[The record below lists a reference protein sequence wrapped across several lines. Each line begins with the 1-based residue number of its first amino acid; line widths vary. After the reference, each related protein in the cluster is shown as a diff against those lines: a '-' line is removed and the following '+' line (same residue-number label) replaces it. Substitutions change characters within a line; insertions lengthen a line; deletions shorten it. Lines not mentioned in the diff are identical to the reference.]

1 MWNINR
7 KLLLLLFRPIV
18 FSLTWA
24 FGLPTFW
31 FLVTQVVP
39 DLKTKKQI
47 EIKKV
52 KNRKT
57 PDTKHVENLRNMES
71 PNLRIRGIEEGKEA
85 HIKDQESI
93 FKKL

>member
-7 KLLLLLFRPIV
+7 RLLLLLFRPIV

-39 DLKTKKQI
+39 DLKTNKQKL
-47 EIKKV
+47 KKV
-52 KNRKT
+52 KSRKT

-71 PNLRIRGIEEGKEA
+71 PNLRIRGIEEEKKA